1 MKSVQKKI
9 VGLLK
14 VLAMIV
20 AGVLMPQSQLHTGDT
35 AKNSQ
40 NRLIFSGFY
49 TYFFGVFR

>member
-20 AGVLMPQSQLHTGDT
+20 AGVLLG
-35 AKNSQ
+35 AI
-40 NRLIFSGFY
+40 LI
-49 TYFFGVFR
+49 TLA

>member
-20 AGVLMPQSQLHTGDT
+20 AGVLLS
-35 AKNSQ
+35 
-40 NRLIFSGFY
+40 SGGGGY
-49 TYFFGVFR
+49 ICYEVSLK